1 MWPFGRRTE
10 TRADLGQVIGDRAI
24 EIASA
29 QDFDMARLSVAEACA
44 GVYGRCFA
52 AATVE
57 GAPFLT
63 PDIMAM
69 IGRAL
74 LFRGEFVGA
83 LTADGN
89 LIPAQSSDVLGESP
103 DPMEWGY
110 RLHYAV
116 PRGTGTMLAPAEAV
130 LHVRVGA
137 MPGAPWRGR
146 SPLAGAMAD
155 AELAMASAN
164 AIRDE
169 ARTRPLRWVTRKNES
184 GGLGMPAEQVTEM
197 TESLRRLPTDRR
209 AVVSG
214 ALETGRDQPKP
225 DGALNDARRTAATE
239 IAGAAG
245 VPRALLDGSGDG
257 AAAREGY
264 RRLTRA
270 TISPLG
276 RLVAHEASAKTGVAV
291 KISFEAL
298 RASDTAM
305 AARAFA
311 ALTAN
316 GVPVADALAI
326 AGLSDER

>member
-10 TRADLGQVIGDRAI
+10 TRADLGQVIGDKAI
-24 EIASA
+24 ELASA
-29 QDFDMARLSVAEACA
+29 QDTDMARLSVAEACA
-44 GVYGRCFA
+44 GVYARCFA

-74 LFRGEFVGA
+74 LFRGEFAGA
-83 LTADGN
+83 LTADGG
-89 LIPAQSSDVLGESP
+89 LIPAQSVDVLGQSP

-116 PRGTGTMLAPAEAV
+116 PRGTGTMIAPGEAV
-130 LHVRVGA
+130 LHVRIGA

-155 AELAMASAN
+155 GELALASAN

-169 ARTRPLRWVTRKNES
+169 ARTKPLRWVTRKNEP
-184 GGLGMPAEQVTEM
+184 GALGMAPDQVKEM
-197 TESLRRLPTDRR
+197 TESLRGLPTDRR
-209 AVVSG
+209 AVVSS

-245 VPRALLDGSGDG
+245 VRRALLDGSGDG
-257 AAAREGY
+257 SAAREGY

-270 TISPLG
+270 TIEPLG
-276 RLVAHEASAKTGVAV
+276 RLVAYEASVKTGATV

-326 AGLSDER
+326 AGLGNDG

>member
-1 MWPFGRRTE
+1 MWPFGRRAE

-29 QDFDMARLSVAEACA
+29 RDTDLARLSVAEACS

-57 GAPFLT
+57 GAAFLT
-63 PDIMAM
+63 PDIMQM

-74 LFRGEFVGA
+74 LFRGEFAGA
-83 LTADGN
+83 LTADGG
-89 LIPAQSSDVLGESP
+89 LIPCQSWDVLGQSP
-103 DPMEWGY
+103 DPARWGY
-110 RLHYAV
+110 RLHVAV
-116 PRGTGTMLAPAEAV
+116 PRGTETTIAPAEAV
-130 LHVRVGA
+130 LHVRIGA
-137 MPGAPWRGR
+137 MPDAPWRGR

-155 AELAMASAN
+155 GELALAAAN

-169 ARTRPLRWVTRKNES
+169 SRTKPLRWVTRKAEP
-184 GGLGMPAEQVTEM
+184 GGLGLAPEQVGEM
-197 TESLRRLPTDRR
+197 TESLRGLPTDRR

-214 ALETGRDQPKP
+214 ALDTGRDVPKP
-225 DGALNDARRTAATE
+225 DGALDSARRTAATE
-239 IAGAAG
+239 IAAAAG

-270 TISPLG
+270 TIEPLG
-276 RLVAHEASAKTGVAV
+276 RLVAHEASVKTGAAV
-291 KISFEAL
+291 KISFESL

-311 ALTAN
+311 ALVSN
-316 GVPVADALAI
+316 GVSIADALAI
-326 AGLSDER
+326 AGLSDAG